1 MTYDPPKR
9 KKNLRKHAID
19 LAECEPVFDA
29 PMLTREDTREAYGE
43 QRLDEPGMV
52 ERQSYGAGV
61 DRPRGRPPHDF
72 M

>member
-43 QRLDEPGMV
+43 QTV
-52 ERQSYGAGV
+52 SYTHLTLPTIYSV
-61 DRPRGRPPHDF
+61 
-72 M
+72 